1 MTGINSR
8 RKGKTGELQ
17 LVRKLREYGWD
28 CRRGQQYCGANGD
41 ADVVG
46 IPGIHI
52 ECKRRNRLDPYEFI
66 SQARRDAGNLAPVVF
81 MRRDRE
87 DWLVLM
93 DIDTAMEMIAAW
105 VVDHYGGDEDGH
117 TEVHTDRPAECP
129 EPVRDSRGGG
139 NIGTESAGGDR

>member
-8 RKGKTGELQ
+8 RKGKAGELQ

-52 ECKRRNRLDPYEFI
+52 ECKRRNRLEPYEFI
-66 SQARRDAGNLAPVVF
+66 AQARHDARKGELPVVF
-81 MRRDRE
+81 MRRDNS

-93 DIDTAMEMIAAW
+93 DFDTAMQLIRTWEA
-105 VVDHYGGDEDGH
+105 DHVGGDGNGFDPVYTNRQEK
-117 TEVHTDRPAECP
+117 RQ
-129 EPVRDSRGGG
+129 EPL
-139 NIGTESAGGDR
+139 